1 MAAIA
6 AHVGSLSIA
15 GEPAEFLEAEAV
27 PMPAPDFTGTEFRIA
42 DPELRRLNPGAPVFV
57 EVSPSGDA
65 DAWTPADAYVD
76 PLFGDV
82 YLASAPGPSA
92 LVRVSGYALPV
103 HPLALVRSISLTVTN
118 DVVELQV
125 MGDAYK
131 RRSVSLRDF
140 SGELTGLALTELE
153 VEALAEGTPLL
164 IEVGKAS
171 GAQVFR
177 AWVKVPELSH
187 KLTPGALYEHT
198 MKFLGFAFQ
207 SEDGA
212 AFAWGYGSP

>member
-1 MAAIA
+1 MSVIA
-6 AHVGSLSIA
+6 AHVGSLSVA
-15 GEPAEFLEAEAV
+15 GEPFEFLEAEAT
-27 PMPAPDFTGTEFRIA
+27 PAPDFTGTEFRIA
-42 DPELRRLNPGAPVFV
+42 DPALRRLSPGAPVLV
-57 EVSPSGDA
+57 EVSPSGDVYSWA
-65 DAWTPADAYVD
+65 PAEAFVD

-82 YLASAPGPSA
+82 HFARAPGPSA

-103 HPLALVRSISLTVTN
+103 HPLALVRSVSLSVTN

-125 MGDAYK
+125 MGDGYK

-153 VEALAEGTPLL
+153 AAAVADGTPLL
-164 IEVGKAS
+164 IEVDKAA

-198 MKFLGFAFQ
+198 VKFLGFAFQ
-207 SEDGA
+207 ADDGA
-212 AFAWGYGSP
+212 VFAWGYGTP